1 MLKDLVLKCRSY
13 RRYYE
18 EAAIDIITLRDLIDL
33 ARNTASA
40 TNRQPL
46 KYILS
51 CSRERNAQIF
61 SCLHWAAMLRT
72 WPGPAAGERPSGYI
86 IVLGDKEVLPSF
98 GVDHGIAAQT
108 ILLGAVE
115 KGLGGCM
122 LAAIER
128 DELRKLLGILPK
140 FEILLVIALGKPKEK
155 VVIDELQP
163 GADSIYWRDQDEVHH
178 VPKRRLVDVIVA
190 EYQGK

>member
-1 MLKDLVLKCRSY
+1 M
-13 RRYYE
+13 E
-18 EAAIDIITLRDLIDL
+18 TLRDLVDL
-33 ARNTASA
+33 ARCTASA

-61 SCLHWAAMLRT
+61 SCLHWAALLKT
-72 WPGPAAGERPSGYI
+72 WQGPTDGERPAAYI
-86 IVLGDKEVLPSF
+86 IVLGDKDVVPSF

-122 LAAIER
+122 LAAVDR
-128 DELRKLLGILPK
+128 DDLKIFLSIPAK
-140 FEILLVIALGKPKEK
+140 MDVLLVIAIGKPREK
-155 VVIDELQP
+155 IVIDVLEP
-163 GADSIYWRDQDEVHH
+163 GGSTNYWRDKDDMHH
-178 VPKRRLVDVIVA
+178 VPKRRLDDIIIA
-190 EYQGK
+190 HYE

>member
-13 RRYYE
+13 RRFYE
-18 EAAIDIITLRDLIDL
+18 DVDMEMSTLKELVDM

-51 CSRERNAQIF
+51 CSREKNNQIF
-61 SCLHWAAMLRT
+61 SCLHWAAMLRS
-72 WPGPAAGERPSGYI
+72 WHGPEVGERPTAYI
-86 IVLGDKEVLPSF
+86 IVLGDKEVVPSF

-115 KGLGGCM
+115 KGFGGCM
-122 LAAIER
+122 LASVDR
-128 DELRKLLGILPK
+128 DELRKLLNIPLK
-140 FEILLVIALGKPKEK
+140 FDILLAIALGKPKEK
-155 VVIDELQP
+155 VVLDELLP
-163 GADSIYWRDQDEVHH
+163 GADTVYWRDKDDVHH
-178 VPKRRLVDVIVA
+178 VPKRRLIDIIIA
-190 EYQGK
+190 EY

>member
-13 RRYYE
+13 RRYSE
-18 EAAIDIITLRDLIDL
+18 EVVIDISILRDLVDL

-51 CSRERNAQIF
+51 CSREKNTQIF
-61 SCLHWAAMLRT
+61 SCLHWAAMLKN
-72 WPGPAAGERPSGYI
+72 WPGPQQGERPSAYI
-86 IVLGDKEVLPSF
+86 IILGDKGILPSF

-115 KGLGGCM
+115 KGYGGCM
-122 LAAIER
+122 LAAVER
-128 DELRKLLGILPK
+128 DEMRKLLGILPQYD
-140 FEILLVIALGKPKEK
+140 ILLVIALGKPSEK

-163 GADSIYWRDQDEVHH
+163 GGDSIYWRDKDDVHH
-178 VPKRRLVDVIVA
+178 VPKRRLADVIVA
-190 EYQGK
+190 EYRGE

>member
-13 RRYYE
+13 RRFYE
-18 EAAIDIITLRDLIDL
+18 DVTINIDMLRELVDM

-46 KYILS
+46 RYILS

-61 SCLHWAAMLRT
+61 SCLHWAALLRT
-72 WPGPAAGERPSGYI
+72 WPGPAVGERPAAYI
-86 IVLGDKEVLPSF
+86 IVLGDKGITPSF
-98 GVDHGIAAQT
+98 GIDHGIAAQT

-115 KGLGGCM
+115 KGFGGCM
-122 LAAIER
+122 LMSVDK
-128 DELRKLLGILPK
+128 DELRNFFNIPPK

-155 VVIDELQP
+155 VVLDELPP
-163 GADSIYWRDQDEVHH
+163 GVDTAYWRDKDDVHH
-178 VPKRRLVDVIVA
+178 VPKRRLVDIIFA
-190 EYQGK
+190 EY

>member
-1 MLKDLVLKCRSY
+1 MLKDLVLRCRSY
-13 RRYYE
+13 RRFYE
-18 EAAIDIITLRDLIDL
+18 DVVIDISTLRELVDM

-61 SCLHWAAMLRT
+61 SCLHWAAMLRN
-72 WPGPAAGERPSGYI
+72 WPGPAAGERPAAYI
-86 IVLGDKEVLPSF
+86 IVLGDKGVGPSF

-108 ILLGAVE
+108 ILLGATE
-115 KGLGGCM
+115 KGFGGCM
-122 LAAIER
+122 MAAVDK
-128 DELRKLLGILPK
+128 DELRQFLNIHPK

-155 VVIDELQP
+155 VVLDELP
-163 GADSIYWRDQDEVHH
+163 PSVDTTYWRDKDDVHH

-190 EYQGK
+190 EY